1 MFMYVYVNESL
12 EGVILQSEA
21 ESSIFYDNYHLLAL
35 TLLVNSVFISV
46 SSLLKALDRDNAII
60 SKFVK
65 YVAIN
70 VAFYLLTGLLG
81 YYMCYSKKM
90 GLKGLWLGWLIGS
103 LAGSGVLVY
112 KLLWKEMRKVGLA
125 RLEQKVKV
133 TVKSS

>member
-1 MFMYVYVNESL
+1 M
-12 EGVILQSEA
+12 
-21 ESSIFYDNYHLLAL
+21 